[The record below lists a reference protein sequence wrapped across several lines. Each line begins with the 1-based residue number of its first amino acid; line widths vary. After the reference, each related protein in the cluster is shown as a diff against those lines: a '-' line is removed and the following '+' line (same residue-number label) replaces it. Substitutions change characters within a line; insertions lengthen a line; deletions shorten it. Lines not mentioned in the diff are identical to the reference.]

1 MSATCASFAAG
12 WPHASF
18 VVHALRRVEPGV
30 AAIGFRRAPVRR
42 HPARPAELTEL
53 AEADGLDRA
62 RWDGQFRIPIELGA
76 VVEIDEVRERLA
88 QIAAGQK
95 SHVLREALGVD
106 ADSDL
111 VLDAV
116 DAAAEHGVF
125 AKHVV

>member
-62 RWDGQFRIPIELGA
+62 RWDGQLRIPIELGA
-76 VVEIDEVRERLA
+76 VVEIDEGRQRLA
-88 QIAAGQK
+88 HSVAGQK
-95 SHVLREALGVD
+95 SPGLRRAVGGYG
-106 ADSDL
+106 DS
-111 VLDAV
+111 
-116 DAAAEHGVF
+116 
-125 AKHVV
+125 